1 MQSFK
6 ASLPASAI
14 TSRGALT
21 ITGIR
26 GGYHPIHAVF
36 VKNSASMTAVG
47 NCVLCGRANFSVVA
61 KSIMSSSSTDSQS
74 VSVPPVCGAYSFRE
88 NGLHG

>member
-36 VKNSASMTAVG
+36 VKTAP
-47 NCVLCGRANFSVVA
+47 L
-61 KSIMSSSSTDSQS
+61 
-74 VSVPPVCGAYSFRE
+74 
-88 NGLHG
+88 